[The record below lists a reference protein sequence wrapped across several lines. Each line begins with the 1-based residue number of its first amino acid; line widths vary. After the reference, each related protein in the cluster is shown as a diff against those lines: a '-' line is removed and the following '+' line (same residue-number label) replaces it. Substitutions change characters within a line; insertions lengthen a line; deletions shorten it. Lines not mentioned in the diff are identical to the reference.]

1 MNQNIV
7 NLQMDA
13 ASVDNEQSFRQQIRN
28 DEGPV
33 SAFAVA
39 EALGRALAVLQV
51 KMAPQPPMI
60 DDIVYAFRKGY
71 TGETK

>member
-28 DEGPV
+28 DAGPV
-33 SAFAVA
+33 SAFVVA
-39 EALGRALAVLQV
+39 EALGRALAALQA
-51 KMAPQPPMI
+51 KMSIQPT
-60 DDIVYAFRKGY
+60 DDIVYAFRRGY
-71 TGETK
+71 AGENK